1 MNTKYYIVNNASRAS
16 QYGIGTYVRQLSLAL
31 RNIAGVVP
39 VHIDLYADVEEFE
52 MTKDDDGYVHYQF
65 PEYPSTIE
73 SDAYCHDI
81 ACILSDYIDN
91 DCQSIFHLNYF
102 QHYSLALLLKASYPN
117 SRIILAVHYLNWC
130 FKLNGNLSKFRRI
143 IADDNADKEARQIK
157 REYEQN
163 KVFLH
168 LADSVVVLSK
178 FCLEL
183 MTHDYGISGK
193 KLHLVYN
200 GLESADKDCWS
211 PAGKSNKT
219 ILYVG
224 RLDKIKG
231 IDYLIKAFSIVLS
244 THDDVRLIVVGDGDY
259 NEYLKLCEGFWHK
272 VTFTG
277 KIPQSTLAELYKEAT
292 IGILPSFHEQC
303 SYSAIEFMRQGI
315 PFIGTDSTGLG
326 ETLDGM
332 DDVRVHID
340 EENFSEEAF
349 INELAEKI
357 CRLLDS
363 SERRSTLSEALKKRF
378 AEHHSIER
386 MSEGISRLIAM
397 EEDAD
402 APAVSEEFL
411 SHIDNGM
418 MQFVNMR
425 PDIDTDFY
433 GLSGIITY
441 LWWRICSLNKPE
453 DEAYSCL
460 MQEYMICSLDWL
472 HEALTVEG
480 MEAACEEMKW
490 ALLSMK
496 KVSFYRTR
504 VGAILD
510 LLNISSCN
518 TEELPDADVN
528 SILANAMK
536 IITTKV

>member
-31 RNIAGVVP
+31 RNIANVVP
-39 VHIDLYADVEEFE
+39 VYIDLYADVEEFE
-52 MTKDDDGYVHYQF
+52 MTKDDDGYVHYLF

-73 SDAYCHDI
+73 SDAYCRNT
-81 ACILSDYIDN
+81 AYIMSEYIEKDSCN
-91 DCQSIFHLNYF
+91 IFHFNYF

-117 SRIILAVHYLNWC
+117 SCIIFVVHYLEWC
-130 FKLNGNLSKFRRI
+130 FELNGNISKFRKTI
-143 IADDNADKEARQIK
+143 VDDNADKEARQIK
-157 REYEQN
+157 REFEQN

-183 MTHDYGISGK
+183 MKNDYGISEK
-193 KLHLVYN
+193 RLHLVYN

-211 PAGKSNKT
+211 PAGKSSRT

-244 THDDVRLIVVGDGDY
+244 KHDDVRLIVVGDGDY

-326 ETLDGM
+326 EMLDGM
-332 DDVRVHID
+332 NDARVHID

-349 INELAEKI
+349 INELADKI

-363 SERRSTLSEALKKRF
+363 RERRAALSEALKKRF
-378 AEHHSIER
+378 AERHSIER
-386 MSEGISRLIAM
+386 MSEGISRLLAM

-411 SHIDNGM
+411 PHIDSGM
-418 MQFVNMR
+418 MLFVNMR

-433 GLSGIITY
+433 GMSGIGVY

-453 DEAYSCL
+453 DEAYSYCL
-460 MQEYMICSLDWL
+460 QEYMIYYLDWMYEVL
-472 HEALTVEG
+472 MAEG
-480 MEAACEEMKW
+480 VEAACEEIKCS
-490 ALLSMK
+490 LLSMK

-504 VGAILD
+504 VCAILD

-518 TEELPDADVN
+518 TEELPDADVD
-528 SILANAMK
+528 SIIANAMK
-536 IITTKV
+536 MITTKV